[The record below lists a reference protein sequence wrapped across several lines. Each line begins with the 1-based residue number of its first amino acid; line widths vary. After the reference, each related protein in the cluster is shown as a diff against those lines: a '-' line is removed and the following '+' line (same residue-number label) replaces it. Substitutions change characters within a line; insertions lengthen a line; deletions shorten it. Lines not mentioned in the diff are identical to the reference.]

1 MNTLDWIIIA
11 IVAVSGLIS
20 VWRGFVKEAI
30 SLATWIA
37 AFAIALLLAPNLAT
51 ILPAAIES
59 PMARWGIAAVALFMT
74 TLLVGGLLNFLVS
87 SLVERT
93 GLTGTD
99 RSLGIVF
106 GILRGVVIV
115 ALGVLIV
122 GDTAL
127 RDEPWW
133 QGSSL
138 AVHFEPFAEWLRQA
152 YPADLADSLMS
163 DRET

>member
-37 AFAIALLLAPNLAT
+37 AFCVALLLAPNLAT

-59 PMARWGIAAVALFMT
+59 PMARWAIAAVALFMT

-87 SLVERT
+87 SLIERT
-93 GLTGTD
+93 GLSGTD

-106 GILRGVVIV
+106 GILRGVVII
-115 ALGVLIV
+115 ALGVMII

-127 RDEPWW
+127 HDEPWW
-133 QGSSL
+133 QESRL

-152 YPADLADSLMS
+152 YPADLAESLMD
-163 DRET
+163 DRG